1 MVKKILT
8 LALGLVLS
16 FGAMAQWGDGNTTV
30 PQSDIQFWTGT
41 GSNRAVIAV
50 TWEDDNE
57 DYIGIAWGVQWNG
70 TATIGNLMDTI
81 AAYDSRFT
89 VS

>member
-57 DYIGIAWGVQWNG
+57 DYIGLAWGV
-70 TATIGNLMDTI
+70 
-81 AAYDSRFT
+81 
-89 VS
+89 